1 MKHKPDKQQFSKL
14 NAKRATVSIC
24 ECGRVCL
31 QNKTKTH
38 HTPKYCLFKSK
49 WWNSCQIHWRRIFF
63 CLSSHISYIHIY
75 IAKLFDK
82 LFHFFLFFLYKLF
95 QLFVCWLS
103 TWIWLSS
110 WVHLQSEREISFYCC
125 CCCFICI
132 FRISFVWWL
141 QTSLN
146 TIQNW
151 KNKTRKK
158 NKNIYTT

>member
-82 LFHFFLFFLYKLF
+82 LFHFFLFFYINCF
-95 QLFVCWLS
+95 NCLFVECQLEYGLVVEC
-103 TWIWLSS
+103 IFN
-110 WVHLQSEREISFYCC
+110 QKGEISFYCC

-141 QTSLN
+141 PTSLN

-151 KNKTRKK
+151 KKKTRKK